1 LLCGGIGKGQD
12 YWWKEDQFEIE
23 LHVTVPKKTKTK
35 DVIFEIKP
43 RSIHLALRNNTS
55 PSSSPVILLDK
66 ARPLRGI
73 IDVDGTFWSIADS
86 EVSNE
91 SVSSSSSREI
101 TITIEKMIN
110 DSKNDFDVV
119 EYDWGGIYK
128 DDENDK
134 IEKNYKEV
142 ETLDIKEYAASLGV
156 DINNINMTMV
166 DKNMFSSGL
175 NMTKNTLDEL
185 SQMGYVKEITRQ
197 SDGTEFI
204 SNSDHS
210 KEPIPF
216 NSLGENVGLDEMND
230 AGIGTSD
237 GGGTNSFIR
246 NQIPFIDM
254 PSKWQQAIPVEET
267 RDEDNEPITTDSNQ
281 NTMNS
286 MSKDTIEEEIE
297 QETNAIVDPID
308 LLTVAKLKEI
318 LKRENLKVTGNKQEL
333 KDRLR
338 NHVNSIL
345 EKNKE

>member
-1 LLCGGIGKGQD
+1 
-12 YWWKEDQFEIE
+12 
-23 LHVTVPKKTKTK
+23 
-35 DVIFEIKP
+35 
-43 RSIHLALRNNTS
+43 
-55 PSSSPVILLDK
+55 
-66 ARPLRGI
+66 
-73 IDVDGTFWSIADS
+73 
-86 EVSNE
+86 
-91 SVSSSSSREI
+91 
-101 TITIEKMIN
+101 MIN
-110 DSKNDFDVV
+110 EPENDFDVV